1 MDNIFFGAAIPPSLS
16 SVDDKPRTFAITWHF
31 LASGVFPTE
40 WRLALIEILDT
51 LTLVAVAGDWGGVRR
66 DIDAALSAWSGGLQE
81 DTTVAPT
88 PTDATGLVQVRSCD
102 PDSVNNFAHLLLHK
116 RPWKTSSFPLK
127 FRQN

>member
-1 MDNIFFGAAIPPSLS
+1 M
-16 SVDDKPRTFAITWHF
+16 
-31 LASGVFPTE
+31 
-40 WRLALIEILDT
+40 
-51 LTLVAVAGDWGGVRR
+51 AGDWGGVRR